1 MTLQDLLNKPFYR
14 GNQSFLAKEL
24 GISRNTLTKYLT
36 DTVGEKHIV
45 RKQKGKYVLFGLL
58 TKGDK

>member
-1 MTLQDLLNKPFYR
+1 MTLQDLLNKPLYR

-36 DTVGEKHIV
+36 DTVGEKHII

-58 TKGDK
+58 TKENK